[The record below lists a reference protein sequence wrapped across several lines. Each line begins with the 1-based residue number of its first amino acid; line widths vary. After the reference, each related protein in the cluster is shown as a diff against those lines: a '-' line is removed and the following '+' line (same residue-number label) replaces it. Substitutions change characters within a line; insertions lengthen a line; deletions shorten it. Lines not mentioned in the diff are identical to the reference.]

1 MDYRSSSYTNIIHEG
16 DVICDIIPPS
26 PGTSGVDIAGKCHQS
41 RAGQTPHVP
50 QGQNTGVSEDGQHL
64 VALTSGNLIF
74 EQGCLSHSSYPS
86 GGEKCG
92 LQHGKFDFVG
102 DIIIRGDIC
111 AGFSVH
117 TTGTVTVDGAV
128 EGAIV
133 EAGGDIIITKGVLGD
148 NSAMIKSGRTVRA
161 AYLENCVVYAGTAI
175 LADCAINAQLYSDGA
190 IRIVSGRGTVIGGPA
205 NSG

>member
-1 MDYRSSSYTNIIHEG
+1 MDLLPSPGDDGRIVELVPREPPQTAPQEGAQGLVDYRSSSYTNIIHEG

-26 PGTSGVDIAGKCHQS
+26 PGTSGVDIAGNVIQS

-74 EQGCLSHSSYPS
+74 EQGVFRIRPTLVV
-86 GGEKCG
+86 EKNVDYSTG
-92 LQHGKFDFVG
+92 NLDFVG

-133 EAGGDIIITKGVLGD
+133 EAGGDIIITKGGT
-148 NSAMIKSGRTVRA
+148 GR
-161 AYLENCVVYAGTAI
+161 
-175 LADCAINAQLYSDGA
+175 
-190 IRIVSGRGTVIGGPA
+190 
-205 NSG
+205 